1 MFRIKYYS
9 NQKQISILNIRVDFP
24 IDNKKVIQKKHL
36 RPLLYLYKELD
47 LTVNKFILDYS

>member
-9 NQKQISILNIRVDFP
+9 NQKQISILNIRVNFP
-24 IDNKKVIQKKHL
+24 IDNKKVIQKKHQ

-47 LTVNKFILDYS
+47 LTVNKFMLDYL